1 MFLVPSVLFTD
12 LILDGSFQTSTL
24 YYLNIDRALSELNN
38 INTQIL
44 ETHILFL
51 SGTKT
56 HTLTSHLV
64 PRPARF
70 LAWQLN
76 SPSMPSVT
84 WMAVLMVVVLTM
96 IVVMIKHVKRRWEIV

>member
-1 MFLVPSVLFTD
+1 M
-12 LILDGSFQTSTL
+12 
-24 YYLNIDRALSELNN
+24 
-38 INTQIL
+38 
-44 ETHILFL
+44 
-51 SGTKT
+51 
-56 HTLTSHLV
+56 TSHLV

-96 IVVMIKHVKRRWEIV
+96 LVEMIKNVEEKVGDCLSRKPQTGWRLRR

>member
-1 MFLVPSVLFTD
+1 M
-12 LILDGSFQTSTL
+12 
-24 YYLNIDRALSELNN
+24 
-38 INTQIL
+38 
-44 ETHILFL
+44 
-51 SGTKT
+51 
-56 HTLTSHLV
+56 TSHLV

-96 IVVMIKHVKRRWEIV
+96 IVVMIKNVKRRWEIV

>member
-1 MFLVPSVLFTD
+1 MD
-12 LILDGSFQTSTL
+12 
-24 YYLNIDRALSELNN
+24 N
-38 INTQIL
+38 INIQIS
-44 ETHILFL
+44 ETHILMFL
-51 SGTKT
+51 SETKT

-84 WMAVLMVVVLTM
+84 WMWMALLMVVVLTM
-96 IVVMIKHVKRRWEIV
+96 LVVMIKKVKEKVGDCLSRKPQTG

>member
-1 MFLVPSVLFTD
+1 MD
-12 LILDGSFQTSTL
+12 
-24 YYLNIDRALSELNN
+24 N
-38 INTQIL
+38 INIQIS
-44 ETHILFL
+44 ETHILMFL
-51 SGTKT
+51 SETKT

-84 WMAVLMVVVLTM
+84 WMAVLMVVVLTVQM
-96 IVVMIKHVKRRWEIV
+96 VMIKKVKEKVGDCLSRKPQTGWRLRR